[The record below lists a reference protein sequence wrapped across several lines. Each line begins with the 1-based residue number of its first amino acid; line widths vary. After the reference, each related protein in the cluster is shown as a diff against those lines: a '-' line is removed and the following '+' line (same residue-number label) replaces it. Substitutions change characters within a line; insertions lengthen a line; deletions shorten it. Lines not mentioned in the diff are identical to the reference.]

1 MSKTLDGKML
11 AQKIKLNIKQQVAN
25 VTNRKPKLV
34 VIIVG
39 NDLASQM
46 YVRSKI
52 KACQACDIEGQ
63 VIVLTES
70 TKQAEVI
77 RHIERLNSDSS
88 VDGILIQLPLPK
100 NLDTL
105 TVINAITIN
114 KDVDGLTNVNAGR
127 LLQGDKKTMLP
138 CTVKG
143 ILELLTYY
151 KILIKG
157 QNVTIINDS
166 NIVGKPLGLLLNN
179 MGATVSI
186 VHKLTKNLSAY
197 TKDADII
204 CTATGVHN
212 IINTSQIKP
221 GVTIIDIAINY
232 TGPNK
237 KLVGDVDFMEMAKVA
252 SAITP
257 VPGGVGPMTIAMLL
271 VNLMICYELN
281 NK

>member
-1 MSKTLDGKML
+1 MSKILDGKML
-11 AQKIKLNIKQQVAN
+11 AQKIKSNIKQQVAN
-25 VTNRKPKLV
+25 VSDRKPKLV

-39 NDLASQM
+39 DDLASQM

-63 VIVLTES
+63 VVVLTEA

-77 RHIERLNSDSS
+77 SNIEHLNSDDS

-100 NLDTL
+100 HLDTL

-114 KDVDGLTNVNAGR
+114 KDVDGLTNINAGR

-186 VHKLTKNLSAY
+186 VHKLTKNLYAY

-204 CTATGVHN
+204 CTATGVYN

-232 TGPNK
+232 TGSNK
-237 KLVGDVDFMEMAKVA
+237 KLVGDVDFMKMAKVA

>member
-1 MSKTLDGKML
+1 MTKILDGKLL
-11 AQKIKLNIKQQVAN
+11 AQKIKLNIKQQVASIN
-25 VTNRKPKLV
+25 NRKPKLV
-34 VIIVG
+34 AVIVG
-39 NDLASQM
+39 DDLASQM
-46 YVRSKI
+46 YVRTKI
-52 KACQACDIEGQ
+52 KACQACDIDGK
-63 VIVLTES
+63 VIALDKIT
-70 TKQAEVI
+70 TQAEVI
-77 RHIERLNSDSS
+77 RYIERLNNDNDI
-88 VDGILIQLPLPK
+88 DGILVQLPLP
-100 NLDTL
+100 NHLDTL
-105 TVINAITIN
+105 TVINAIAID
-114 KDVDGLTNVNAGR
+114 KDVDGLTNINAGR
-127 LLQGDKKTMLP
+127 LLQGDKQTMLP

-151 KILIKG
+151 KIPIKG

-186 VHKLTKNLSAY
+186 AHKLTKDLTAY
-197 TKDADII
+197 TKHADII

-212 IINTSQIKP
+212 IINNRQVKA

-237 KLVGDVDFMEMAKVA
+237 KLVGDVNYIEMSKVA
-252 SAITP
+252 GAITP

-271 VNLMICYELN
+271 SNLMICYQLN

>member
-1 MSKTLDGKML
+1 MSKILDGKML

-25 VTNRKPKLV
+25 VSNRKPKLV

-63 VIVLTES
+63 VIVLSES

-77 RHIERLNSDSS
+77 RHIEHLNSDGS

-100 NLDTL
+100 HLDTL

-114 KDVDGLTNVNAGR
+114 KDVDGLTNINAGR

-151 KILIKG
+151 KIVIKG

>member
-1 MSKTLDGKML
+1 MSKILDGKML

-25 VTNRKPKLV
+25 VSNRKPKLV

-63 VIVLTES
+63 VIVLTDS

-100 NLDTL
+100 HLDTL

-114 KDVDGLTNVNAGR
+114 KDVDGLTNINAGR

-237 KLVGDVDFMEMAKVA
+237 KLVGDIDFMEMTKVA

>member
-1 MSKTLDGKML
+1 MSKILDGKML

-25 VTNRKPKLV
+25 VSNRKPKLV

-63 VIVLTES
+63 VIVLTDS

-100 NLDTL
+100 HLDTL

-114 KDVDGLTNVNAGR
+114 KDVDGLTNINAGR

-237 KLVGDVDFMEMAKVA
+237 KLVGDIDFMEMAKVA